1 MKAEFERLQQANSE
15 LTHKKAQQQ
24 LEFEKCEKNLIAAE
38 FKHLKLQEELKECK
52 ALLEKDLVSRQQQ
65 TSLDSPRIH
74 PSTILESD
82 DQTEPQMDRLH
93 VLQLQLTDQVDSL
106 SERVQN
112 LNVEIARAKTIE
124 ANLKERLEIESQ
136 TVRALQF
143 ELKNNV

>member
-15 LTHKKAQQQ
+15 LTNKKAQQQ

-52 ALLEKDLVSRQQQ
+52 ALLEKDLISRQQQ

-124 ANLKERLEIESQ
+124 ANLKEQLEIESQ

>member
-15 LTHKKAQQQ
+15 LTQKKAQQQ
-24 LEFEKCEKNLIAAE
+24 SEFEKCEKNLIAAE

-52 ALLEKDLVSRQQQ
+52 ALLEKDLISRQQQ